1 MLKEQSDKISQAKSH
16 LDEIQ
21 KIPFSLEEFR
31 DRSIQLASLLLQEGS
46 RVQKPQER
54 QRQEQIAQMVSD
66 PIGKTFTSIM
76 ADQCFR
82 AKSHSRVADQLV
94 FLLNKF
100 GIPQY
105 LSPFKR
111 FQMKLF
117 QWMGKPF
124 SAVAVPAMMF
134 FMRKE
139 TEAVILPGEGDK
151 LDQHI
156 SKRHQEGVRI
166 NLNHLG
172 EAILGEEEALRRLQ
186 IYVDDLANPQVE
198 YISIKISTIYSQIN
212 LLAWNETIEI
222 LAERL
227 RKLYRA
233 AKNSVHVRPDGTQVQ
248 KFVNLDMEE
257 YRDLGLTVALF
268 KKVLEEEEFKNFSA
282 GIVLQAYLPDS
293 HEIQKELTSWA
304 IERCKNGGAPIKI
317 RIVKGANLCMEKVE
331 ASLKG
336 WPQAPYARKID
347 VDANYK
353 RMLLFGCQKEHAR
366 AVHLG
371 IASHNLFDIAFGL
384 LLRAYHG
391 LEKEICFEM
400 LEGMAIHLSRVVQ
413 QLSGDILLYCP
424 SAKKHE
430 FQNAVAYLI
439 RRLDENTA
447 SDNFLRHAFQLE
459 EKSPSWEQQVAL
471 FKMAFDAIPQT
482 PTSPRRDQNRL
493 EEPAMPP
500 VDSLFNN
507 EPDTD
512 FSLPQNRMWVHGVID
527 AWRHQHNLSIPIV
540 VGGEEI
546 LSPEGKGIDPSLPG
560 KKLYSYTMATLEHVA
575 LSLKTADES
584 LKGWGATSV
593 AHRSHLM
600 AQVAAGMRKRR
611 GELIGAM
618 IADGGKTFAEADVE
632 VSEAIDMAEFYR
644 RSREELESHHDI
656 KWAPKGIIV
665 VVPPWNFPCAIPAGG
680 IIAALMAGNPVIFK
694 PSRET
699 VLIAWHLA
707 NIFWEAGIPKT
718 VLQFLTGSS
727 SVIGNPL
734 IHDPRVKGV
743 ILTGSTDTAKQMLK
757 IRPDL
762 HLMAETGGKN
772 SMIVTNIADK
782 DLAIKD
788 AVHSAFGHAGQKC
801 SACSLLILE
810 KEVYDDPHFK
820 EQLLD
825 AASSLVVGSAWNLA
839 TKVNPLI
846 HAPEKD
852 LLRALTTLGEGES
865 WLLQPKQDP
874 NNPNLWSPGIKWGV
888 KEGSYTH
895 LTEFF
900 GPVLGVICADNL
912 DHAIRIANGTRYGL
926 TTGLH
931 SLDEREH
938 AEWLTKIEAG
948 NCYINRGMTGAIV
961 RRQPFGGCKESCFGP
976 GAKAGGPNYLIQ
988 LMQVEQVSPPEK
1000 TSLIDSIL
1008 LTLENYF
1015 KSDLPNL
1022 LSPWKASVGSYA
1034 YWGKEYQKDSDPS
1047 GVLGQ
1052 DNFLRF
1058 VPHQGSTLRFQSQ
1071 DSLLHL
1077 GLICAAAVICK
1088 APLQISTA
1096 NTIKWPKLPG
1106 IEFVQ
1111 ETDEQLV
1118 ARVRDGKI
1126 KRLRFTTPPSVA
1138 IYRAAA
1144 ESASYVCYSPPL
1156 ANGRV
1161 ELLHFLREVS
1171 ISVDYHRYGN
1181 LGEREGRI
1189 PS

>member
-1 MLKEQSDKISQAKSH
+1 MMIKEQSDTISQAKSH
-16 LDEIQ
+16 VDEI
-21 KIPFSLEEFR
+21 KKAPFSLEEFR
-31 DRSIQLASLLLQEGS
+31 DRAIQLASLLLQEGT
-46 RVQKPQER
+46 RVQTPSER

-66 PIGKTFTSIM
+66 PMGKTFTSIM

-100 GIPQY
+100 GIPRY

-111 FQMKLF
+111 LQMKLF
-117 QWMGKPF
+117 QWMGKPL
-124 SAVAVPAMMF
+124 SAITVPAMTF
-134 FMRKE
+134 LMRKE
-139 TEAVILPGEGDK
+139 TEAVILPGEGQK
-151 LDQHI
+151 LGQHI
-156 SKRHQEGVRI
+156 QRRHQEGVRI

-172 EAILGEEEALRRLQ
+172 EAILGEKEAKRRLQ
-186 IYVDDLANPQVE
+186 VYVEDLANPQVE
-198 YISIKISTIYSQIN
+198 YISIKISTIFSQIN
-212 LLAWNETIEI
+212 LLAWNETLEI

-233 AKNSVHVRPDGTQVQ
+233 AKNNVHVRPDGTRVQ

-257 YRDLGLTVALF
+257 YRDLGLTVELF
-268 KKVLEEEEFKNFSA
+268 KKVLDEEEFKDFSA

-293 HEIQKELTSWA
+293 YSIQKELTSWA
-304 IERCKNGGAPIKI
+304 IDRCKRGGAPIKI

-336 WPQAPYARKID
+336 WPQAPYDRKID

-353 RMLLFGCQKEHAR
+353 RMLLFGCEKERAR

-384 LLRAYHG
+384 LLRSYHG

-413 QLSGDILLYCP
+413 KLSGDILLYCP

-471 FKMAFDAIPQT
+471 FKMAFDAIPHAGA
-482 PTSPRRDQNRL
+482 SPRRDQNRL
-493 EEPAMPP
+493 AEPIMPP
-500 VDSLFNN
+500 VDSPFNN

-512 FSLPQNRMWVHGVID
+512 FSLPQNRTWAHRVVES
-527 AWRHQHNLSIPIV
+527 WRHQQLFSIPII
-540 VGGEEI
+540 VGGKEI
-546 LSPEGKGIDPSLPG
+546 LLPEGKGVDPSLPG
-560 KKLYSYTMATLEHVA
+560 KILYNYTMAAHEHVA
-575 LSLKTADES
+575 LALKTAEEE
-584 LKGWGATSV
+584 LKNWGATSV
-593 AHRSHLM
+593 SHRSHLM
-600 AQVAAGMRKRR
+600 ARVAQGMRKRR

-644 RSREELESHHDI
+644 RSREELEAHRDI
-656 KWAPKGIIV
+656 KWGPKGIIV
-665 VVPPWNFPCAIPAGG
+665 VVPPWNFPYAIPAGG

-699 VLIAWHLA
+699 VLIAWLLA
-707 NIFWEAGIPKT
+707 NIFWDAGIPKT
-718 VLQFLTGSS
+718 ALQFLTGSS

-734 IHDPRVKGV
+734 IQDPRVKGV
-743 ILTGSTDTAKQMLK
+743 VLTGSTDTAKQMLK
-757 IRPDL
+757 SRPNL

-772 SMIVTNIADK
+772 SIIVTNIADK

-788 AVHSAFGHAGQKC
+788 VVHSAFGHAGQKC

-810 KEVYDDPHFK
+810 KEVYNDPHFK

-825 AASSLVVGSAWNLA
+825 AASSLAVGPAWNLA

-852 LLRALTTLGEGES
+852 LMRALTTLGEGES

-874 NNPNLWSPGIKWGV
+874 NNPHLWSPGIKWGV

-900 GPVLGVICADNL
+900 GPVLGVMCADHL
-912 DHAIRIANGTRYGL
+912 DHAIRLANGTRYGL
-926 TTGLH
+926 TSGLH

-938 AEWLTKIEAG
+938 AQWLAKIEAG
-948 NCYINRGMTGAIV
+948 NCYINRSITGAIV

-988 LMQVEQVSPPEK
+988 LMRAEQLSPPEK
-1000 TSLIDSIL
+1000 TSSIDSIL
-1008 LTLENYF
+1008 LPLENHLKTAF
-1015 KSDLPNL
+1015 PNL
-1022 LSPWKASVGSYA
+1022 LAPWKASVGSYA
-1034 YWGKEYQKDSDPS
+1034 YWAKEYQKDQDPS
-1047 GVLGQ
+1047 GILGQ
-1052 DNFLRF
+1052 DNFLRY
-1058 VPHQGSTLRFQSQ
+1058 VPHKGNILRFQSH

-1077 GLICAAAVICK
+1077 GLISAAAVICK
-1088 APLQISTA
+1088 APLQISSA
-1096 NTIKWPKLPG
+1096 EAIQWPKLPG
-1106 IEFVQ
+1106 LELVQ
-1111 ETDEQLV
+1111 ETDEQLL
-1118 ARVRDGKI
+1118 ARVRDAKI
-1126 KRLRFTTPPSVA
+1126 KRLRFITPPSEA

-1144 ESASYVCYSPPL
+1144 ESVCYVSHSPPL
-1156 ANGRV
+1156 ANGRI
-1161 ELLHFLREVS
+1161 ELLHFLREAAIS
-1171 ISVDYHRYGN
+1171 IDYHRYGN
-1181 LGEREGRI
+1181 LGEREANLK
-1189 PS
+1189 